1 MITNNCEE
9 VHLFKPFS
17 NENSGAMSVV
27 RQKLTFFTE
36 TKSGAD
42 SEDLNFDRR
51 ESLSFGHDHRRTDSV
66 SDVDFVT
73 ELLGQHETAQSSD
86 LPSLFDKLV
95 YNMRSLKHSDMIKLY
110 YDITSTRT
118 KKFFQDALPL
128 LKTDAGVTLMKDILL
143 SGELTIE
150 IRDIWFSSLAFYKN
164 PSRGMLILLSSFI
177 KPNAPKSALLGISSL
192 ASTFC
197 SNNPQCG
204 EIAEFNEVLSKAGC
218 LEKNSI

>member
-1 MITNNCEE
+1 M
-9 VHLFKPFS
+9 FKPFS
-17 NENSGAMSVV
+17 NENSGARSVV
-27 RQKLTFFTE
+27 RQKLSFLTDTE
-36 TKSGAD
+36 SGGD
-42 SEDLNFDRR
+42 GDNLNFDRR
-51 ESLSFGHDHRRTDSV
+51 ESLSFGHDHRRTDFV
-66 SDVDFVT
+66 SDVKFVT
-73 ELLGQHETAQSSD
+73 ELLRQHDTAQSSE

-95 YNMRSLKHSDMIKLY
+95 YNMRSLKHSDMIKIY
-110 YDITSTRT
+110 YDDQIISNTRT

-128 LKTDAGVTLMKDILL
+128 LKTDAGVTLMKDILI
-143 SGELTIE
+143 SGELTTE

-204 EIAEFNEVLSKAGC
+204 DIAEFNEVLSKAGC
-218 LEKNSI
+218 KKKGKKNFYI